1 MGFRRNS
8 YLVFNLSK
16 KKVLRGAGVIFIPT
30 IIFAIMRILWFSY
43 RKKYH
48 FIDKLINGQCIAV
61 SWHGELFITPQVY
74 RKLRKKEP
82 TSAIVSK
89 HFHGE
94 LMVRVLGF
102 LNILPL
108 RGSSNR
114 GARGALINSIKAI
127 KEKQNI
133 LISPDGPK
141 GPRKSMSDGAVAL
154 ALKARLPIVIINYR
168 PSSYWQLKSWD
179 RFIIPKPFSKLDIYY
194 QVVKVGNMDKQ
205 KAKEYLQT
213 VMNKYS
219 I

>member
-1 MGFRRNS
+1 LWIIYIKKNNFI
-8 YLVFNLSK
+8 YKIIK
-16 KKVLRGAGVIFIPT
+16 KKYIYFK
-30 IIFAIMRILWFSY
+30 F
-43 RKKYH
+43 KK
-48 FIDKLINGQCIAV
+48 
-61 SWHGELFITPQVY
+61 ELFITQQVY